1 MMPDDAASLKLRVFI
16 SSVQKELTEERMQL
30 KVLLTTD
37 PFLLRC
43 TVPKLFEKYPAPL
56 RPDPKAY
63 IKLLEKCQIY
73 VLIIGKE
80 YGSSG
85 KALSATHIEYN
96 RAQELNMPTL
106 VCVKGDNRFE
116 RENREKEFFQKVR
129 NDGHTY
135 SRFKTLE
142 ELHEAAHERLVE
154 HIKES
159 YELTPSTAEKAV
171 GEATLAVASLFDRQR
186 ISGRPL
192 KELKA
197 NQLTALAKAVDPNS
211 RKTLKP
217 VAREQLLL
225 ERGYLW
231 FNNVKNT
238 SHPTAAGLLLT
249 AKDPTNEFPQARI
262 QLDIYKGRTNEE
274 EAVIA
279 EPIHQNIPDAI
290 DTIVSTIYSNTR
302 KTPRVVGLKRL
313 NMPEYPEVALREA
326 LVNALAH
333 RDYED
338 ASQRVFVEV
347 FYDRIVITNP
357 GRPAGRPSLKRLEEG
372 KARSRSRNPLIS
384 QGLVFLKRME
394 ERGTGIRRMR
404 RAMLDYGLETPH
416 VEVEDDSFV
425 LTLPGPG
432 DNLERIKA
440 PAAEAESLPPSVS
453 DELNK
458 RQRAVLELAI
468 ANGSVTNRQV
478 QDQFNVVQ
486 DTALR
491 DLTIL
496 CNLKLLLKQGKG
508 RSTHYV
514 PFSTHV

>member
-1 MMPDDAASLKLRVFI
+1 MMSDDATSLKLRIFI

-80 YGSSG
+80 YGASG
-85 KALSATHIEYN
+85 RTLSATHAEYN
-96 RAQELNMPTL
+96 RAQELNLPTL
-106 VCVKGDNRFE
+106 VCVKGDNKFA
-116 RENREKEFFQKVR
+116 REKREKEFFEKVR
-129 NDGHTY
+129 DDGHTY
-135 SRFKTLE
+135 SRFQNLD
-142 ELHEAAHERLVE
+142 ELHDAARERLIE
-154 HIKES
+154 HIKDS
-159 YELTPSTAEKAV
+159 YELTPSKDERAV
-171 GEATLAVASLFDRQR
+171 SETILNVASLFDRQR
-186 ISGRPL
+186 IKSRAL
-192 KELKA
+192 KDLKV
-197 NQLTALAKAVDPNS
+197 NQLTALAKAVDPDS

-217 VAREQLLL
+217 DAREQLLL

-231 FNNVKNT
+231 FNNAKNT

-416 VEVEDDSFV
+416 VQVEDDSFV

-432 DNLERIKA
+432 ENLERIKA
-440 PAAEAESLPPSVS
+440 PAAEAESLPTSVA

-468 ANGSVTNRQV
+468 ANGSVTNSQV

-496 CNLKLLLKQGKG
+496 CKLKLLLKQGKG

-514 PFSTHV
+514 PFSPHV